1 MRWNTPTT
9 EDLFRTILGLKTLDE
24 VKRFFRDLLTEEEIV
39 ELSKRWQAAQMLDKG
54 VPYVTII
61 KKTGL
66 SSRTV
71 ARIAKW
77 LRSGLEGYAL
87 AIRRK
92 AHSQGSFPPGKSPG

>member
-1 MRWNTPTT
+1 MRWDTPTT
-9 EDLFRTILGLKTLDE
+9 EDLFMTVLGLKTIDE
-24 VKRFFRDLLTEEEIV
+24 AKCFFRDLLTEEEIV
-39 ELSKRWQAAQMLDKG
+39 EFARRWQAAQMLDAG
-54 VPYVTII
+54 VPYLRIV

-77 LRSGLEGYAL
+77 LRSGLGGYAQ

-92 AHSQGSFPPGKSPG
+92 SHSRRSR